1 MSKNEAFWATV
12 MPNKEV
18 QTYRHE
24 WAFIIVANVTT
35 YPLDILLNIMEQ
47 FCHPLPNELDHRA
60 PCTVLL
66 LHKVKSK
73 ICLSN
78 KIFL

>member
-24 WAFIIVANVTT
+24 WAFIIETNVTT

-47 FCHPLPNELDHRA
+47 FCYPLPNEFDPYA
-60 PCTVLL
+60 VCTVLL
-66 LHKVKSK
+66 M
-73 ICLSN
+73 LSDSA
-78 KIFL
+78 L